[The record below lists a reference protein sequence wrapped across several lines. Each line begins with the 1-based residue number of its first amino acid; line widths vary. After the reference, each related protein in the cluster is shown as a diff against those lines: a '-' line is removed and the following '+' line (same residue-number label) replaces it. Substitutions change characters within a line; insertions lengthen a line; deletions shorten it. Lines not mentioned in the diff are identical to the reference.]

1 MDQEL
6 ENLLKCGFLFIDKP
20 RGPSSHEVSAYIR
33 KLLQIKKAG
42 HAGTLDPN
50 VSGVLI
56 IGLNKA
62 TRLLRFIAKDKKTY
76 VGVMR
81 IKKPISDINKVQEI
95 FDKFVGE
102 IKQIPPKES
111 AVAKKLRTRRLYK
124 LKVEEIEDKKI
135 LFSAEVEAGT
145 YIRTLCQDI
154 GKYFQKGKLIE
165 LRRTK
170 VGQIDENKC
179 VNLYELTDAWKI
191 CQQKGICEPIKRLI
205 NPCDKIILLPKVL
218 VGKETAE
225 TICRGLPLAKAGVTD
240 VEVSFK
246 KNEFVS
252 IINKDTKKIIAIGLA
267 MHSSSEIQKL
277 PDNEKLILP
286 KIVLC

>member
-81 IKKPISDINKVQEI
+81 IKKPISDINKV
-95 FDKFVGE
+95 
-102 IKQIPPKES
+102 P
-111 AVAKKLRTRRLYK
+111 RTRIKEY
-124 LKVEEIEDKKI
+124 VINW
-135 LFSAEVEAGT
+135 FSWMVF
-145 YIRTLCQDI
+145 Y
-154 GKYFQKGKLIE
+154 
-165 LRRTK
+165 
-170 VGQIDENKC
+170 
-179 VNLYELTDAWKI
+179 VN
-191 CQQKGICEPIKRLI
+191 
-205 NPCDKIILLPKVL
+205 
-218 VGKETAE
+218 
-225 TICRGLPLAKAGVTD
+225 
-240 VEVSFK
+240 
-246 KNEFVS
+246 
-252 IINKDTKKIIAIGLA
+252 
-267 MHSSSEIQKL
+267 
-277 PDNEKLILP
+277 DNAY
-286 KIVLC
+286 